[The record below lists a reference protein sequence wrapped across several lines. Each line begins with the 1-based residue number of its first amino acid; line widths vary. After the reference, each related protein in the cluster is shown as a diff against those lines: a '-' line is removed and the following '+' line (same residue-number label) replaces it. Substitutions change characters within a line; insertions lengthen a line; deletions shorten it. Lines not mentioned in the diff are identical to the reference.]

1 MQLDQNT
8 ANYDVSDEHQDH
20 AQPAQSRGARTIDG
34 RRKPSR
40 EAGENAAPN
49 STQKPT
55 NHSKPDFLGEHKD
68 TTIDKPDAE
77 TKIGRGQISR
87 RACHP
92 DFESLL
98 LMDKI
103 EEVLITLRRLIRA
116 TDLHSKQLV
125 KTAGLTAPQLLL
137 LQAIREQGQVTIG
150 ALAKEISLSQATV
163 TTILDRLEKRGLVYR
178 ERSSE
183 DKRKVHA
190 YLTDK
195 GADIIRD
202 APTPLQEHF
211 VKQFRDLREW
221 EQSMIISSL
230 QRVALMMDAEHI
242 DASPV
247 LDVGDLDRKDG
258 RNLPGQEVT
267 KPSGENGDSNA

>member
-1 MQLDQNT
+1 
-8 ANYDVSDEHQDH
+8 
-20 AQPAQSRGARTIDG
+20 
-34 RRKPSR
+34 
-40 EAGENAAPN
+40 
-49 STQKPT
+49 
-55 NHSKPDFLGEHKD
+55 
-68 TTIDKPDAE
+68 
-77 TKIGRGQISR
+77 
-87 RACHP
+87 
-92 DFESLL
+92 
-98 LMDKI
+98 MDKI

-116 TDLHSKQLV
+116 TDLHSRQLV

-137 LQAIREQGQVTIG
+137 MQAIREHGQVTIG

-178 ERSSE
+178 ERSEE

-190 YLTDK
+190 YLTEK
-195 GADIIRD
+195 GMENIRD
-202 APTPLQEHF
+202 APTPLQDHF

-258 RNLPGQEVT
+258 RKLPEEDDADEQE
-267 KPSGENGDSNA
+267 NRDDH